1 MAMSSNPFTLLRERQ
16 KAEAARKAAA
26 LTSKENSV
34 KQEDITTTDQK
45 MSVIP
50 VDITIGDETVQ
61 NLLLQQDNPLELQEK
76 LKALFSVDVKTDD
89 PYPINARELKEF
101 IGLTGDYT
109 HWIDRMI
116 SYGFIE
122 GKDFKVLLVEKSEQT
137 GRGGSNKKEH
147 KFTLDMAKEIA
158 MIQRNNLGRLVRT
171 YLIWAEK
178 KLHQIT
184 AVISQQQVQVPKN
197 PGDMLIAMG
206 NALNSL
212 KVEQDIK
219 ISGLRQDLEVT
230 QQQVKDLIS
239 TDMKLQQQIEENNA
253 AIKALR
259 DRQNRADSISSV
271 LTEANDYDPIS
282 AEGNI
287 TVSEMADI
295 LKERYGFNTGR
306 DRLYDWL
313 ADNGMVIRYKKKGFK
328 AAKRFS
334 DLGWFET
341 EEESVNTPFS
351 SVPVTR
357 YKVWITQKGKQ
368 GIAARFSLAQ

>member
-1 MAMSSNPFTLLRERQ
+1 MSQQSIKTGLTEGSDYILRTENVHSQNRER
-16 KAEAARKAAA
+16 
-26 LTSKENSV
+26 T
-34 KQEDITTTDQK
+34 
-45 MSVIP
+45 
-50 VDITIGDETVQ
+50 
-61 NLLLQQDNPLELQEK
+61 
-76 LKALFSVDVKTDD
+76 
-89 PYPINARELKEF
+89 Y
-101 IGLTGDYT
+101 
-109 HWIDRMI
+109 
-116 SYGFIE
+116 
-122 GKDFKVLLVEKSEQT
+122 EQT
-137 GRGGSNKKEH
+137 NLM
-147 KFTLDMAKEIA
+147 FTLDGAKIIA
-158 MIQRNNLGRLVRT
+158 MLQKNALGNLVRR

-239 TDMKLQQQIEENNA
+239 TDMKLQQQIEENNT

-295 LKERYGFNTGR
+295 LRERYGFNTGR

-313 ADNGMVIRYKKKGFK
+313 TDNGMVIRYKKKGFK